1 MSSKTSNKERWEKA
15 GEEIA
20 QQQAQPSHVSRYDS
34 VGEKP
39 TEYKAWSDWLGN
51 VNISNLST
59 GKTNRFHQNVGVA
72 PKRVGR
78 DTFGEDFGQSVGG
91 ALQRQGANYKSALAT
106 LGLGAAGLL
115 HGDNNYQPEVGS
127 WLWRLQEGAEADTG
141 VANQLAADS
150 KYGRGAL
157 GRFTMDLTSGAV
169 DLAGDQILNLIAPGS
184 GMAAM
189 AARSFGGSAEE
200 QREQGKSI
208 STQFFKGL
216 KSAAIE
222 YGTEKFAGI
231 GGLSIEGGG
240 YIDNLLSRA
249 EESIVRKGGNAFLT
263 KLGFAFGSEAVE
275 EMMSDWLNPLAD
287 KFLAGVVKGDYDIE
301 DFPSFAEVAYDG
313 LVGGALGLLGG
324 AREGLQAQ
332 SRVRSMGGNQGY
344 ADFLARERADTK
356 AQVKA
361 AKEEKRARLKAI
373 FDYATHHAEQAMDR
387 AKNIK
392 ANEASQT
399 PVEAQQAPTQQVTPE
414 AVETPE
420 NATSREFKSK
430 PEAETDVPFTFG
442 EETAPETVAPAP
454 EVAPATEEVTPDMRQ
469 QDDDAEPREAL
480 EEVSR
485 WKTEKPVEDTADAEK
500 EGKEFS
506 PEETTDVFHGEADE
520 ERLRSLAEQEKEQ
533 DRRQTEYFE
542 EKESSP
548 AKKAPKAGAD
558 LLVEQAEAAD
568 ERSGKTA
575 PSETKRSFE
584 PYTPRG
590 GNSYVKDVSDESK
603 LSDTEK
609 EILQDAKRRIDRIDK
624 GFRHFTKAYG
634 IEAGWKSG
642 SFFFDDAYERRNLR
656 KIGAWIDGER
666 DGHAWFD
673 IDNAES
679 WIKEEKLKRLDAVAN
694 FRGNFND
701 RNTGFYLLNNVARS
715 LAQQRLLE
723 AEIAEEKE
731 RRAYHS
737 AKENKSG
744 ADLLVNQPK
753 ASKSAKA
760 KAEPTKAGADV
771 LVEQAKA
778 SEPAKAEAKTEP
790 AKTGTDVLA
799 KQAKADKKETG
810 SEKTA
815 AATADE
821 SGTPNI
827 TREERID
834 AAKRRALEKIG
845 RDYTGI
851 RDRLAKRKK
860 AKNGDNVSKYDNVDV
875 SDKNVPAKER
885 LQAIKD
891 FEKAKLMDEVDD
903 YVGWWMNHKE
913 IVDGENMSDTERM
926 RLLPKKIERFI
937 EQYDANHNYEWEI
950 DNNRNDLIRVYSD
963 KVSNDVKSEEFNM
976 RYSDEQLADNARKTR
991 LKHALSFDLSTKQI
1005 ANVIEPLIKP
1015 KLLTQHFNIGADGVR
1030 SYPYSI
1036 NLSWPQRTN
1045 KEGKQVPVLAAAGG
1059 QYTVELYCNDAK
1071 TDTAVR
1077 VFRFKAKSEAA
1088 ASKIAA
1094 NMIRDFELGGLPAK
1108 EAIVKK
1114 TRKQISDELTKQLNE
1129 RTGDNPLAQ
1138 QAAPKYSGTYTVGP
1152 FSAEIGIATREYQGM
1167 KYFNGYTIK
1176 VLLNGA
1182 VLDNV
1187 KTDGNQLDLNPLSYA
1202 ASLIHNYNF
1211 ERGKYYNF
1219 SWLKHRPG
1227 SKFEASWTVTTKNG
1241 KSVVTAPNG
1250 SVVETDV
1257 GRSAMDDISKASGG
1271 KIKVEKE
1278 EKGVFKSNFEPKIVE
1293 VNGKLYEVVQDWMSK
1308 NAIQHVIYEVDAN
1321 GNRVNNEEAKVNV
1334 KNAIMAEDAVQY
1346 ALDKKLFKDFT
1357 SDKSMKNAED
1367 YAVKKGIRE
1376 RKVTDNGGNEEGN
1389 GNGNVAE
1396 RRNDNGLREGSGDND
1411 QASGNPGADVA
1422 GGQSKS
1428 RQAARRALRG
1438 GESVSLDDLFL
1449 DDGYSSDKSLTYVG
1463 EKDLS
1468 RDAKAIAKNVK
1479 AITGKDVQFVRG
1491 RWGADIDPES
1501 KSRIVA
1507 RTSLDGE
1514 IVFNLDYFEY
1524 ARSKGSRNSMSN
1536 ILYHESFHSLVAQ
1549 NPALMVFAKKTMNK
1563 LYGDKVYQSTAK
1575 VYADKLMGAEKA
1587 KMFLEKHDS
1596 YPSWVYEEMAGDVFG
1611 NAERYNV
1618 KLDNKATVFRDE
1630 MQKALGALA
1639 GNPEKAAKLN
1649 EIVRNQEG
1657 FTRDATKQF
1666 AEEAA
1671 MPEDLD
1677 GISERIKSSE
1687 NKFYGERKANITK
1700 AAEAI
1705 SKNIGKDASTVLP
1718 EDLADFVGKDF
1729 SQASKDIDG
1738 FAKEFLTAMATE
1750 DDGASLKTLADDLP
1764 KRIKK
1769 SKALKELLGDA
1780 ETGNVA
1786 KMARVLAEAEDAKTA
1801 QNAASDLAEMI
1812 AKEAEEMPKRL
1823 KTLEQWDKNLSKRSP
1838 VARFL
1843 SGDKTVSQLASVY
1856 FGYQRDMIN
1865 VLQGLD
1871 NFDKYGKGYGYELAK
1886 KILDAN
1892 FKSQTAL
1899 GNSIDHVLTAQ
1910 AEFEK
1915 SGGANKTVELK
1926 MLKKNQWES
1935 HQISLAEA
1943 VDFLHTIRTLQAS
1956 KINAWQDI
1964 TYHIG
1969 DQKLTISS
1977 LENFN
1982 RIMDDL
1988 TKAVRN
1994 DKAANAYYQSFTEG
2008 YAMFKDSSKEAIR
2021 DASGRTVDMFED
2033 GTYYPISSAPNGQA
2047 SAEHDYDF
2055 GLDSTRYMQRRVSE
2069 SGGVIQVFD
2078 PAVRFNSYAHTAANL
2093 VARAATG
2100 AEVER
2105 LNRGGLGK
2113 SITDIVEERYGK
2125 GATDTVKQYI
2135 KDSSNFRQESD
2146 TASSLLRNLRLN
2158 IQGGALFGNF
2168 GSMLKQFPSVYN
2180 AAGVLDFDSITHGII
2195 AQMNA
2200 GNRKRAAALGSIKT
2214 RHQGN
2219 LDPSVAETLNEN
2231 SGFKK
2236 AMEKLKILKFAK
2248 EGFEIVDSAAI
2259 RTIYLASEYQV
2270 EVKDNISR
2278 DSAEFNDRVMDYFI
2292 PAFLQTQPQ
2301 FEKTLRPYVQTSDRE
2316 LIRMFGMFK
2325 TQPLRNLNTM
2335 IRTISEYSTV
2345 KEKYGSDSKE
2355 FKETEKQLRHTV
2367 AGQASAS
2374 LMFGALG
2381 VLAKLLYHRRKDL
2394 EDKEGNLDAG
2404 KVMSRV
2410 LMNAAEASGGM
2421 LVFGDAAVQMAI
2433 DMASGGKTNEFYGL
2447 SAGAVSSVA
2456 DALDAI
2462 TTFAEKPNGYNAKK
2476 AAGYIATLF
2485 GIPLN
2490 NAYAILN
2497 SAIMYGKDISGSN
2510 EDNYDDILK
2519 YLDAQAKAAK
2529 KEEEKAAKAAAKEAE
2544 KSGADMLADT
2554 AKQNASQSELNSQEE
2569 QKTAEVSTYL
2579 KKPYQALLDSGMSSE
2594 KSQDLLAFI
2603 DTDDNNSI
2611 KQAEMFA
2618 FYKDNPDYEQ
2628 YVMAMWNSYGYK
2640 TSWESYKA
2648 KHK

>member
-1 MSSKTSNKERWEKA
+1 MATDFVSLILKDREEKEKNRPAQSSFQDTIFNRSPDEMYYWRDA
-15 GEEIA
+15 
-20 QQQAQPSHVSRYDS
+20 S
-34 VGEKP
+34 
-39 TEYKAWSDWLGN
+39 GN
-51 VNISNLST
+51 TNRSNLTT
-59 GKTNRFHQNVGVA
+59 GETTRFRDIKGQDPNRA
-72 PKRVGR
+72 IAR
-78 DTFGEDFGQSVGG
+78 DSALADLGQSVGG

-141 VANQLAADS
+141 VANQLAEDS

-169 DLAGDQILNLIAPGS
+169 DLAGDQLLNLVAPGA

-189 AARSFGGSAEE
+189 AARSFGGTAEE

-231 GGLSIEGGG
+231 GGRSIEGGG

-324 AREGLQAQ
+324 TREGLQAQ

-344 ADFLARERADTK
+344 ADFLAQERADTK
-356 AQVKA
+356 AQVKN
-361 AKEEKRARLKAI
+361 AKKAKRAQLKAI

-392 ANEASQT
+392 ANQASQT
-399 PVEAQQAPTQQVTPE
+399 PVEAQQPSTQQVTPE
-414 AVETPE
+414 AAETPE
-420 NATSREFKSK
+420 NTPSREFKSK

-442 EETAPETVAPAP
+442 EETAPEAAAPAP
-454 EVAPATEEVTPDMRQ
+454 EVAPAAEENPVVTEQPESATME
-469 QDDDAEPREAL
+469 AEPEGVAVDASDFSDEAEPAPDAGNQRTTLNRLSLDELRAEYALAKESGDEARLREIEQFAAERNIQL
-480 EEVSR
+480 EEAAPAAE
-485 WKTEKPVEDTADAEK
+485 EKPKTGAD
-500 EGKEFS
+500 F
-506 PEETTDVFHGEADE
+506 
-520 ERLRSLAEQEKEQ
+520 LAEQAQRK
-533 DRRQTEYFE
+533 T
-542 EKESSP
+542 KP
-548 AKKAPKAGAD
+548 IGKKAGEQIAVAAYLAD
-558 LLVEQAEAAD
+558 MARLRAAREAD
-568 ERSGKTA
+568 S
-575 PSETKRSFE
+575 
-584 PYTPRG
+584 
-590 GNSYVKDVSDESK
+590 
-603 LSDTEK
+603 
-609 EILQDAKRRIDRIDK
+609 AKRGVEVD
-624 GFRHFTKAYG
+624 T
-634 IEAGWKSG
+634 
-642 SFFFDDAYERRNLR
+642 
-656 KIGAWIDGER
+656 
-666 DGHAWFD
+666 
-673 IDNAES
+673 
-679 WIKEEKLKRLDAVAN
+679 
-694 FRGNFND
+694 
-701 RNTGFYLLNNVARS
+701 RS
-715 LAQQRLLE
+715 KW
-723 AEIAEEKE
+723 EII
-731 RRAYHS
+731 
-737 AKENKSG
+737 
-744 ADLLVNQPK
+744 
-753 ASKSAKA
+753 KA
-760 KAEPTKAGADV
+760 KAEANKAKQQNGTESSETSPDTNA
-771 LVEQAKA
+771 A
-778 SEPAKAEAKTEP
+778 SETFGPSPLDRRLRGIKRKALGQNGIDYQNDPRPKYFNEELGEYNEIDITDGTHSEDEVAEYLADMRQIRILDAVDNWIEKQGAWILSGNYNAPNHAKSLSERYTILQKALNDYVRWYVSN
-790 AKTGTDVLA
+790 GTDNGRFAMGLGESDNREKHNRVKEA
-799 KQAKADKKETG
+799 GEASREVAQDKADEARLKGKKRTQKLTENGFTAVPIGNGLYRVTGPSGNTSLEVAAADAADAVQKYKDNLTEESRKAAKERKAKEAELKKMRDEVQESQENPAQIEGSDGKTYEVTKQLTKSENNYEYVVTELDEDGLPTDVEAEVYRKNASNEKEAVEYAIAHPQYFKDGSVEGEDWGEGSSDGETQRNISGRNERVDNASEDGRGREVLRRQVQSSTTQARTGAPELRINQGSTGKRTAGEHFEADEPLTALFKETLESEFGKGAKVVKVSGWRKALSYVLNGITG
-810 SEKTA
+810 SDGMWASPGNDPAAAALHDNGTIFLTA
-815 AATADE
+815 ADEEAHGPIVSLSDALHEATHERIFSQKDKLPGETRGERATYLLDKICE
-821 SGTPNI
+821 RATKFDKRNLDVI
-827 TREERID
+827 REELGMLYSKDLPVSDSIRGDEEKLRIIVRD
-834 AAKRRALEKIG
+834 FLNEKGEFYGKVNNEIVARITSGGIYEYLPAGTIFREAEYLQQTSWDVMNELGLIDKSKLYLFPRPIDIAREKLGQEIDFRPELVNGSYKDELEKI
-845 RDYTGI
+845 
-851 RDRLAKRKK
+851 AKSIDTQPELT
-860 AKNGDNVSKYDNVDV
+860 N
-875 SDKNVPAKER
+875 AKEYAY
-885 LQAIKD
+885 QK
-891 FEKAKLMDEVDD
+891 
-903 YVGWWMNHKE
+903 N
-913 IVDGENMSDTERM
+913 
-926 RLLPKKIERFI
+926 
-937 EQYDANHNYEWEI
+937 
-950 DNNRNDLIRVYSD
+950 
-963 KVSNDVKSEEFNM
+963 
-976 RYSDEQLADNARKTR
+976 LA
-991 LKHALSFDLSTKQI
+991 
-1005 ANVIEPLIKP
+1005 
-1015 KLLTQHFNIGADGVR
+1015 G
-1030 SYPYSI
+1030 
-1036 NLSWPQRTN
+1036 
-1045 KEGKQVPVLAAAGG
+1045 
-1059 QYTVELYCNDAK
+1059 
-1071 TDTAVR
+1071 
-1077 VFRFKAKSEAA
+1077 
-1088 ASKIAA
+1088 
-1094 NMIRDFELGGLPAK
+1094 
-1108 EAIVKK
+1108 
-1114 TRKQISDELTKQLNE
+1114 
-1129 RTGDNPLAQ
+1129 
-1138 QAAPKYSGTYTVGP
+1138 
-1152 FSAEIGIATREYQGM
+1152 
-1167 KYFNGYTIK
+1167 
-1176 VLLNGA
+1176 
-1182 VLDNV
+1182 
-1187 KTDGNQLDLNPLSYA
+1187 
-1202 ASLIHNYNF
+1202 
-1211 ERGKYYNF
+1211 
-1219 SWLKHRPG
+1219 
-1227 SKFEASWTVTTKNG
+1227 
-1241 KSVVTAPNG
+1241 
-1250 SVVETDV
+1250 ETDV
-1257 GRSAMDDISKASGG
+1257 DEESAK
-1271 KIKVEKE
+1271 
-1278 EKGVFKSNFEPKIVE
+1278 
-1293 VNGKLYEVVQDWMSK
+1293 
-1308 NAIQHVIYEVDAN
+1308 
-1321 GNRVNNEEAKVNV
+1321 
-1334 KNAIMAEDAVQY
+1334 
-1346 ALDKKLFKDFT
+1346 
-1357 SDKSMKNAED
+1357 
-1367 YAVKKGIRE
+1367 
-1376 RKVTDNGGNEEGN
+1376 
-1389 GNGNVAE
+1389 
-1396 RRNDNGLREGSGDND
+1396 
-1411 QASGNPGADVA
+1411 
-1422 GGQSKS
+1422 
-1428 RQAARRALRG
+1428 
-1438 GESVSLDDLFL
+1438 
-1449 DDGYSSDKSLTYVG
+1449 
-1463 EKDLS
+1463 
-1468 RDAKAIAKNVK
+1468 
-1479 AITGKDVQFVRG
+1479 
-1491 RWGADIDPES
+1491 
-1501 KSRIVA
+1501 
-1507 RTSLDGE
+1507 
-1514 IVFNLDYFEY
+1514 
-1524 ARSKGSRNSMSN
+1524 
-1536 ILYHESFHSLVAQ
+1536 
-1549 NPALMVFAKKTMNK
+1549 
-1563 LYGDKVYQSTAK
+1563 
-1575 VYADKLMGAEKA
+1575 
-1587 KMFLEKHDS
+1587 
-1596 YPSWVYEEMAGDVFG
+1596 
-1611 NAERYNV
+1611 
-1618 KLDNKATVFRDE
+1618 
-1630 MQKALGALA
+1630 
-1639 GNPEKAAKLN
+1639 
-1649 EIVRNQEG
+1649 
-1657 FTRDATKQF
+1657 
-1666 AEEAA
+1666 AA

-1677 GISERIKSSE
+1677 GLSERIKSSNNE
-1687 NKFYGERKANITK
+1687 FYGERKANITK

-1738 FAKEFLTAMATE
+1738 FAKEFLTALATE
-1750 DDGASLKTLADDLP
+1750 DDGAALKTLADDLP

-1823 KTLEQWDKNLSKRSP
+1823 KTLEQWDKNLSKR
-1838 VARFL
+1838 VVIARFL
-1843 SGDKTVSQLASVY
+1843 SGNKTVSQIASVY

-1871 NFDKYGKGYGYELAK
+1871 NFDKYGDGYGYKLAK

-1899 GNSIDHVLTAQ
+1899 GNSIDHVLAAQ

-1964 TYHIG
+1964 TYRIG

-1982 RIMDDL
+1982 RVLDTL
-1988 TKAVRN
+1988 TQAVRN

-2069 SGGVIQVFD
+2069 SGGVIQIFD

-2113 SITDIVEERYGK
+2113 SITSIVEERYGK

-2168 GSMLKQFPSVYN
+2168 GSMLKQYPSVYN

-2195 AQMNA
+2195 SQMKA
-2200 GNRKRAAALGSIKT
+2200 GNRSRAAELGSIKT

-2301 FEKTLRPYVQTSDRE
+2301 FEKTLRPFVQTSDSE

-2345 KEKYGSDSKE
+2345 KEKYGADSKE

-2421 LVFGDAAVQMAI
+2421 LVFGDAAVQMVI

-2456 DALDAI
+2456 DALDAV
-2462 TTFAEKPNGYNAKK
+2462 TTFAEKPNAYNAKR
-2476 AAGYIATLF
+2476 AAGYISTLF

-2510 EDNYDDILK
+2510 EGNYDDILK

-2569 QKTAEVSTYL
+2569 QKTTEVSTYL

-2628 YVMAMWNSYGYK
+2628 YVMAMWNAYGYK